1 MRVIKE
7 VFSDQVGRPKPVVNP
22 EPPKPLTEPVA
33 KGNGR
38 GAVRN
43 EDSRGRM
50 TTGSELSATWSA
62 SAERR
67 TTGDGIAQQSSAVP
81 DASQAFGRFLEAGL
95 ALLESLSTPRRAA
108 VSEAS
113 ELSAKVERSLSP
125 MFQTDLQNQRPTMV
139 IPLPASVTVERLA
152 TAISGFLGRWAEP
165 Q

>member
-1 MRVIKE
+1 MRL
-7 VFSDQVGRPKPVVNP
+7 FR
-22 EPPKPLTEPVA
+22 
-33 KGNGR
+33 
-38 GAVRN
+38 
-43 EDSRGRM
+43 
-50 TTGSELSATWSA
+50 
-62 SAERR
+62 
-67 TTGDGIAQQSSAVP
+67 
-81 DASQAFGRFLEAGL
+81 RFLEAGL